1 MSTVCFIHTD
11 ADLRDHPNTG
21 TGVWGGLSDGNPVEG
36 ETICPTY
43 ITGLRGHRDQSQPSC
58 ISVVEQHAE
67 ISSEYHPLTVQE
79 KKNKPCLEHVYLWV
93 WVLDLLYFAE
103 THCCAI
109 IIQKNYTDL
118 VTDFLPATESPMS
131 RLQRQ
136 IYCVCGR
143 KWWVITLLIFSSRP
157 PSPSTTLSHSDQ
169 GRFFFLRICKTW
181 WMNGFICCLQAGLWF
196 PLGFFWRAQPC
207 WFGPILCFL
216 RIDWVCC
223 WNVHV

>member
-1 MSTVCFIHTD
+1 M
-11 ADLRDHPNTG
+11 
-21 TGVWGGLSDGNPVEG
+21 
-36 ETICPTY
+36 
-43 ITGLRGHRDQSQPSC
+43 
-58 ISVVEQHAE
+58 
-67 ISSEYHPLTVQE
+67 
-79 KKNKPCLEHVYLWV
+79 YLWV

-169 GRFFFLRICKTW
+169 GRFFFFFYAYAKHDE
-181 WMNGFICCLQAGLWF
+181 WMVLFVAYRRVYDFLWDFSEGLSPAGLDPSFASSVLIECVAEMSTYSLSYALMHW
-196 PLGFFWRAQPC
+196 PLRLHIMSTQWSLSPERAAQPGARTR
-207 WFGPILCFL
+207 F
-216 RIDWVCC
+216 
-223 WNVHV
+223 